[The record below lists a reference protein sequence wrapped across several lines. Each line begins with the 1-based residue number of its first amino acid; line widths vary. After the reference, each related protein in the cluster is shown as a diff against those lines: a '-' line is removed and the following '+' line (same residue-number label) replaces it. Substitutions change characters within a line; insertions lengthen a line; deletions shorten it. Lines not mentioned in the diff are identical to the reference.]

1 MSDQQVTKGHNPEA
15 TRSKILDAA
24 LDVFSHKGYHDAS
37 VDDVVRE
44 SQTSK
49 GAIYFHFAN
58 KQKLFL
64 ALVDKFA
71 DLLERRVSEAIAR
84 ETTNVDRIR
93 AALEACLE
101 TFGKY
106 RPLAKILLVQAVGL
120 GAVFEQKRMEVLERF
135 AALIQEHLQHAIDA
149 GDIAPVDVEIT
160 AQAWLGSIYQLTIRW
175 VLIGEPQPQRMTET
189 LVPLLLRSVG
199 IEGGESSSSRNVSDP
214 LSVQG

>member
-1 MSDQQVTKGHNPEA
+1 MTDKQSVKTPNPEA
-15 TRSKILDAA
+15 TRGRILDAA
-24 LDVFSHKGYHDAS
+24 LDIFSHKGYHDAS

-49 GAIYFHFAN
+49 GAVYFHFAN

-71 DLLERRVSEAIAR
+71 DLLERRVTEAIEA
-84 ETTNVDRIR
+84 ETTNVGRIR

-135 AALIQEHLQHAIDA
+135 ADLIQVHLQRAVDA

-160 AQAWLGSIYQLTIRW
+160 AQAWLGSIYQVIIRW
-175 VLIGEPQPQRMTET
+175 VLIGEPQPKRMTET

-199 IEGGESSSSRNVSDP
+199 ITDQDR
-214 LSVQG
+214 

>member
-1 MSDQQVTKGHNPEA
+1 MTDKQAAKTHNPEA
-15 TRSKILDAA
+15 TRGKILDAA
-24 LDVFSHKGYHDAS
+24 LDVFSHKGYHDTS

-71 DLLERRVSEAIAR
+71 DLLERRVTEAIER
-84 ETTNVDRIR
+84 EDSNVARIR

-135 AALIQEHLQHAIDA
+135 ADLIQVHLQRAIEA
-149 GDIAPVDVEIT
+149 GDVAPVDVELT
-160 AQAWLGSIYQLTIRW
+160 AQAWLGSIYHVVIRW
-175 VLIGEPQPQRMTET
+175 VLVGEPQPQRMTDT

-199 IEGGESSSSRNVSDP
+199 IDEKQQSS
-214 LSVQG
+214 

>member
-1 MSDQQVTKGHNPEA
+1 MTDKQSVKSHNPEA
-15 TRSKILDAA
+15 TRGKILDAA

-49 GAIYFHFAN
+49 GAVYFHFAN

-71 DLLERRVSEAIAR
+71 DLLERRVTDAIDQ
-84 ETTNVDRIR
+84 ETSNVARIR

-135 AALIQEHLQHAIDA
+135 ASLIQYHLQRAMDE
-149 GDIAPVDVEIT
+149 GDIQPVDAEIT
-160 AQAWLGSIYQLTIRW
+160 AQAWLGSIYQLVIRW
-175 VLIGEPQPQRMTET
+175 VLIGEPQPARMTET

-199 IEGGESSSSRNVSDP
+199 IEDEK
-214 LSVQG
+214 